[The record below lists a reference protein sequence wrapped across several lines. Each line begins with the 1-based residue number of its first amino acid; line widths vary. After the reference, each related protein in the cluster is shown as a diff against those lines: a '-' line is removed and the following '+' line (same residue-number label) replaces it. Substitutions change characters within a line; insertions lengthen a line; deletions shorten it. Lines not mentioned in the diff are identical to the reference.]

1 MAAPDRTPRA
11 VSRDIDLRL
20 GSGAAPL
27 AAIRLRNGDRR
38 DFDRR
43 NAVAA
48 HLKVI
53 GDLRRDIGDPA
64 LNIGAAVLDPDFL
77 RAAVPEVPDLRRGTQ
92 G

>member
-1 MAAPDRTPRA
+1 MAAPTRA
-11 VSRDIDLRL
+11 ARATGGDATLSF
-20 GSGAAPL
+20 GSNPVTL
-27 AAIRLRNGDRR
+27 ATTRLRNGDRR
-38 DFDRR
+38 HLDRR
-43 NAVAA
+43 DAVAA